1 MVLMNHR
8 ELGQMYRKLGAR
20 KTCQHIQEGLELGRS
35 GKPGGLK
42 SSDFSL
48 RECAESLVEN
58 GREWVR
64 SMDPRNG
71 GGVAVMEAGDAVDS
85 TAFSNITG
93 QLVINEIMAAYESE
107 EFMFSR
113 MFKTVS
119 TNLSGEKIPG
129 ITGLGDKTQTIAEG
143 MPYPNVGIGE
153 DYTETPATDK
163 HGLIVPVTKEA
174 IFFDRTGLMLERAS
188 KVGESLGINKE
199 KRCIGVAI
207 GGTNN
212 YKWRGTSYD
221 TYQTATPWINKLAGA
236 TYALVDWTQVEQAEL
251 LFAGMV
257 DPNTGEPIMMSG
269 MTIAAT
275 PFLKHTI
282 NRVFNA
288 TEIRY
293 IGTSANTETLASN
306 PITGYNSV
314 ISRLLYSR
322 LQAAAADGGLAK
334 SAADAKTCWFMGD
347 FAKAFAYMEN
357 WPITVVQA
365 PTNSTAE
372 FERDIVAQF
381 KASERGVAAV
391 KDPRYVVRVD
401 GHA

>member
-48 RECAESLVEN
+48 RQCAESLVEN
-58 GREWVR
+58 GREWVQ

-71 GGVAVMEAGDAVDS
+71 GGVAVMEAGDAIDS

-93 QLVINEIMAAYESE
+93 QLVINEIMSAYENE
-107 EFMFSR
+107 EFMFSG
-113 MFKTVS
+113 MFKNVP

-129 ITGLGDKTQTIAEG
+129 ITNLGDQTQTIAEG
-143 MPYPNVGIGE
+143 MPYPSVGIGE
-153 DYTETPATDK
+153 DYIETPATDK

-174 IFFDRTGLMLERAS
+174 IFFDRTGLMLERAN

-199 KRCIGVAI
+199 KRCIDLAI
-207 GGTNN
+207 GATNN
-212 YKWRGTSYD
+212 YKWRGTSYN
-221 TYQTATPWINKLAGA
+221 TYQASTPWANLLSGA
-236 TYALVDWTQVEQAEL
+236 AYALVDWTDVEAAEL
-251 LFAGMV
+251 LFAGMT
-257 DPNTGEPIMMSG
+257 DPNTGEPIMIGG

-293 IGTSANTETLASN
+293 TGSGAATETLAQN
-306 PITGYNSV
+306 PVVGYSSV

-322 LQAAAADGGLAK
+322 LQSALSK

-347 FAKAFAYMEN
+347 FTKAFAYMEN
-357 WPITVVQA
+357 WPITVSQA

-381 KASERGVAAV
+381 KASERGVSAV